1 MNSILEYKLDFNN
14 KLKFNFEGGSITT
27 DTGLIL
33 IKEFDNKIG
42 FSKMVKEN
50 LNLKSDSNRGVIH
63 KSNELV
69 LQKIYQCIAGY
80 DTDQN
85 CNDLRKD
92 IMFTKLLDKDVLSS
106 QPTMS
111 RFMNRI
117 EYENVKQLENIN
129 LLLLDKAYSIEKP
142 EFQILDLD
150 STNLSTYGNQEGSK
164 FNYHYKTVGYHPLV
178 MFDGLNGDLL
188 KIELR
193 NGNCYTSSNV
203 VEFIKPYLEYQDS
216 KHSNML
222 RIIRGDSGFAV
233 PGLYEIAEQEGDL
246 YAIRLKANSNLYK
259 NVKYFESELLEECK
273 DQLLE
278 YKCSYNEF
286 EYKAEKWNKPRRV
299 VVKME
304 KAANKMTIDYTFVVT
319 NMKASPKEIIDFYCK
334 RGSMENFI
342 KECKHGFNFE
352 SMSHSSFVANSF
364 KLQVLALAYNLV
376 NLFKRLCV
384 CGKFKKF
391 TIETLRGK
399 LIKVASKIIKSS
411 RNEIFKI
418 CNNYPYKEVFLNTLE
433 KIQNLRI

>member
-1 MNSILEYKLDFNN
+1 MNSILEYKLDFNS
-14 KLKFNFEGGSITT
+14 KLKINFEGGSITT

-33 IKEFDNKIG
+33 IKEFDNKIS
-42 FSKMVKEN
+42 FSKMIKEN
-50 LNLKSDSNRGVIH
+50 LNLKSDSNSGVIH

-69 LQKIYQCIAGY
+69 LQNINQCIAGY

-92 IMFTKLLDKDVLSS
+92 IMFTKLLDKDILAS

-117 EYENVKQLENIN
+117 KYENVKQLENIN

-164 FNYHYKTVGYHPLV
+164 FNYHYKAVGYHPLV

-246 YAIRLKANSNLYK
+246 YVIRLKVNSNLYK
-259 NVKYFESELLEECK
+259 SVKYFESELLEECK

-334 RGSMENFI
+334 RRSMENFI

-384 CGKFKKF
+384 DGKFKQF

-418 CNNYPYKEVFLNTLE
+418 CNNYPYKEAFINTLE
-433 KIQNLRI
+433 KIKNLRI